1 MSIWMWSMKLR
12 FQIGSNRPLAKRNAR
27 MFCAASLPRKWSMRK
42 TCDSSKTLVDE
53 VVELHRAL
61 EVVPERLLHDHA
73 GAGGEVGVAQH
84 LHHGLR
90 GPRGHR
96 EVVQQPRV
104 VAELR
109 LGLLHRGGQTL
120 GARALGDVAQPRGEV
135 LPGLVLEPVHA
146 VVLDRVLR
154 ERPEGLGVDVLHRRA
169 DDPDRGGELGLGE
182 VGQARQELALGE
194 VTGAAEQHDDVRDDR
209 VEIAAEGTRPG
220 AGVRDGLH
228 LAVGHVTGP

>member
-42 TCDSSKTLVDE
+42 TCDSSKTWWTKSLSFT
-53 VVELHRAL
+53 AL
-61 EVVPERLLHDHA
+61 SKSCAERLLHDHA

-96 EVVQQPRV
+96 EVVQQPRI

-109 LGLLHRGGQTL
+109 LGLLHRRGQAL
-120 GARALGDVAQPRGEV
+120 GARALGHVAQPRGEV

-146 VVLDRVLR
+146 VVLDRVIR
-154 ERPEGLGVDVLHRRA
+154 ERPERLGVDVLHRRA
-169 DDPDRGGELGLGE
+169 DDPDRRGELGLGE
-182 VGQARQELALGE
+182 VGQPGRSLRLARSPVQPNS
-194 VTGAAEQHDDVRDDR
+194 TMTCGAIGSRSRRKGRD
-209 VEIAAEGTRPG
+209 PG
-220 AGVRDGLH
+220 PGYATDSTSRSVM
-228 LAVGHVTGP
+228 